1 MYKCCIIAQ
10 LKIEGIIMIDA
21 EFRSEERFSRLA
33 LAYESAQE
41 KVDVSQCVDSITA
54 RHTIQPEI
62 YTTKVSNGKEVLVI
76 EYHDDIFRESGAIF
90 EEMIKVLKVT
100 VCN

>member
-1 MYKCCIIAQ
+1 
-10 LKIEGIIMIDA
+10 MIDA

-41 KVDVSQCVDSITA
+41 KQEVCDCVERITA
-54 RHTIQPEI
+54 KHTMQPET

-76 EYHDDIFRESGAIF
+76 EYHDDIARESGAIF
-90 EEMIKVLKVT
+90 EEMIKILDVK